1 MSSRYRNTKLKPAE
15 VGAQTPTL
23 IYKTVKYPEI
33 PLNVNDIYVYTTEG
47 DRLDL
52 LAEQFYSDINLYW
65 IISSANPD
73 KISFSSLFLSPGTE
87 LRIPTDLGSIL
98 FEYNKL
104 NSF

>member
-1 MSSRYRNTKLKPAE
+1 MSSRYVNTRLKPAE

-52 LAEQFYSDINLYW
+52 LAEQFYSEIKLVFHLY
-65 IISSANPD
+65 SYLP
-73 KISFSSLFLSPGTE
+73 E
-87 LRIPTDLGSIL
+87 L
-98 FEYNKL
+98 N
-104 NSF
+104 